1 MGVGAEETHGDIA
14 VGGGFDLGA
23 GKSSAAVGIDQEG
36 QQHGGRVLL
45 MAGATMVD
53 LGAGGVDRLDG
64 IDEEVHEVSGRNP
77 VAQVGR
83 KKHRG
88 VAVDRDKSC
97 HINLHSR
104 K

>member
-1 MGVGAEETHGDIA
+1 VGA
-14 VGGGFDLGA
+14 GFDLAA

-64 IDEEVHEVSGRNP
+64 ID
-77 VAQVGR
+77 Q
-83 KKHRG
+83 
-88 VAVDRDKSC
+88 
-97 HINLHSR
+97 
-104 K
+104 